1 MALLYTPSVPVSG
14 GRNVGKGNLPDKP
27 YSAVLCR
34 QKICSQMV
42 CTQMAPNQKG
52 ATLMEVLATAII
64 LSLGVTSVLQLHSFG
79 LLLTHAASQRQSA
92 FLLVMDLSERV
103 RIAPDEFRKLD
114 EFSLNST
121 SVSTGVCSM
130 QVPCSAEHYARR
142 QLVNWRLNAEAR
154 LAGAEVTINRE
165 QQQLTVVWQVT
176 IDWLA
181 DADEPV
187 IARIGL

>member
-1 MALLYTPSVPVSG
+1 
-14 GRNVGKGNLPDKP
+14 VGKGILPDNP
-27 YSAVLCR
+27 HSAVLR
-34 QKICSQMV
+34 RQMV
-42 CTQMAPNQKG
+42 CSEMVGTQKG

-64 LSLGVTSVLQLHSFG
+64 LSLGVTSVLQLHNYG

-103 RIAPDEFRKLD
+103 RSAPEEFRRLD

-121 SVSTGVCSM
+121 SVSTHVCSIEA
-130 QVPCSAEHYARR
+130 PCSAEHYARR
-142 QLVNWRLNAEAR
+142 QLWIWRQNAVAR
-154 LAGAEVTINRE
+154 LPGAEVTINRE
-165 QQQLTVVWQVT
+165 QQHLTVVWQVT
-176 IDWLA
+176 INWLA

>member
-1 MALLYTPSVPVSG
+1 M
-14 GRNVGKGNLPDKP
+14 GKGMLPDNP
-27 YSAVLCR
+27 HSAVLCR
-34 QKICSQMV
+34 QKVCSEMV
-42 CTQMAPNQKG
+42 GSRIAPNQKG
-52 ATLMEVLATAII
+52 AALMEVLATAII
-64 LSLGVTSVLQLHSFG
+64 LSVGVTSVLQLHNYG

-103 RIAPDEFRKLD
+103 RIAPDEFRRLD
-114 EFSLNST
+114 EFSLNSS

-130 QVPCSAEHYARR
+130 QAPCSAEHYARR
-142 QLVNWRLNAEAR
+142 QLGNWRQNAEAR